1 MALMDIENV
10 FLDHGLCCQSFD
22 LPSPTKIPPKQHY
35 DAHVEAADSIERISK
50 LNRLQKYAFD
60 LIIQAIELE
69 NIPERYFFVD
79 GPGGSGK
86 TYLYNTLMC
95 YIRAKNQIV
104 LPFATTGIFSILLK
118 GGRTIHSGFKL
129 PVPIFETSTSHMNL
143 HSSLALD
150 IKNSKLIIID
160 EATMMTKHAL
170 RCIDRLLKD
179 IIKNS
184 HPFGGKVILLGGD
197 FRQTLPVV
205 PKGSKVDIIESCIKS
220 SYLWSYFK
228 IIHLIDN
235 MRISS
240 DQVDYN
246 AWLLKIGDGLSR
258 SNSDLPTNSVEIPPY
273 LLENDSLI
281 KCVYGNSIEIADI
294 DSLSTKIILTT
305 KNKIALT
312 LNNDIINIISGPI
325 KHYYSADS
333 IESDNK
339 DDILNFPL
347 ELLHSQTPSG
357 MPPHKLTLKVGTIV
371 MLLRN
376 LSPKKG
382 LCNGTRLIIR
392 HLHINFI
399 DAEVLTGTN
408 KGYRVFLP
416 RIDLAPSYHLL

>member
-1 MALMDIENV
+1 
-10 FLDHGLCCQSFD
+10 
-22 LPSPTKIPPKQHY
+22 
-35 DAHVEAADSIERISK
+35 
-50 LNRLQKYAFD
+50 
-60 LIIQAIELE
+60 
-69 NIPERYFFVD
+69 
-79 GPGGSGK
+79 
-86 TYLYNTLMC
+86 
-95 YIRAKNQIV
+95 
-104 LPFATTGIFSILLK
+104 
-118 GGRTIHSGFKL
+118 
-129 PVPIFETSTSHMNL
+129 MNL

-179 IIKNS
+179 IMKNS
-184 HPFGGKVILLGGD
+184 HPFGGNVILLGGD

-220 SYLWSYFK
+220 SYLWSHFK

-240 DQVDYN
+240 NQVDYN

-273 LLENDSLI
+273 LIENDSLI
-281 KCVYGNSIEIADI
+281 KCVYGNYIEIADI

-339 DDILNFPL
+339 DDIMNFPL
-347 ELLHSQTPSG
+347 EFLHSQTPSD

-416 RIDLAPSYHLL
+416 RIDLAPSDSQLPFTLKRRQFPIIPAFVITINKSQGQTFDHVGLFLPEPVFAHGQLYVALTRCKSQNNMKIMILPSELQGKILKMIKHSHKISYIMKS

>member
-35 DAHVEAADSIERISK
+35 DAHVEAADSIK
-50 LNRLQKYAFD
+50 P
-60 LIIQAIELE
+60 IELE

-95 YIRAKNQIV
+95 YIRAKNQIAS
-104 LPFATTGIFSILLK
+104 PFATTGISSILLK
-118 GGRTIHSGFKL
+118 GGKTIHSGFKL

-179 IIKNS
+179 IMKNS

-197 FRQTLPVV
+197 LRQTLPVV
-205 PKGSKVDIIESCIKS
+205 PKSSKVDIIESCIK
-220 SYLWSYFK
+220 K
-228 IIHLIDN
+228 
-235 MRISS
+235 
-240 DQVDYN
+240 
-246 AWLLKIGDGLSR
+246 
-258 SNSDLPTNSVEIPPY
+258 
-273 LLENDSLI
+273 
-281 KCVYGNSIEIADI
+281 IADI

-339 DDILNFPL
+339 DDIMNFPL
-347 ELLHSQTPSG
+347 EFLHTQTPSG

-408 KGYRVFLP
+408 KGYRDFLP
-416 RIDLAPSYHLL
+416 RIDLAPSDSQLPFTLKRRQFPIIPAFVITINKSQGQTFDHVGLFLPEPVFAYGQLYVALNRNLKIL

>member
-1 MALMDIENV
+1 M
-10 FLDHGLCCQSFD
+10 
-22 LPSPTKIPPKQHY
+22 
-35 DAHVEAADSIERISK
+35 
-50 LNRLQKYAFD
+50 
-60 LIIQAIELE
+60 
-69 NIPERYFFVD
+69 
-79 GPGGSGK
+79 
-86 TYLYNTLMC
+86 
-95 YIRAKNQIV
+95 
-104 LPFATTGIFSILLK
+104 
-118 GGRTIHSGFKL
+118 
-129 PVPIFETSTSHMNL
+129 
-143 HSSLALD
+143 
-150 IKNSKLIIID
+150 
-160 EATMMTKHAL
+160 
-170 RCIDRLLKD
+170 
-179 IIKNS
+179 KNS
-184 HPFGGKVILLGGD
+184 HQFGGKVILLGGD

-205 PKGSKVDIIESCIKS
+205 PKGSKVDIIESSIKS
-220 SYLWSYFK
+220 SYLWIHFK

-273 LLENDSLI
+273 FLENDSLI

-333 IESDNK
+333 IERDNK
-339 DDILNFPL
+339 DDMMNFPL
-347 ELLHSQTPSG
+347 EFLHSQTPSG

-416 RIDLAPSYHLL
+416 RIDLAPSDSQLPFTLKRRQFPIIPAFVITINKSQGQTFDHVGLFLPEPVFAHGQLYVALTRYIEAYDGIDNDNGPGAIFTNCEKGPHFCYKYFFGVNVVDSMRRDVKDQCYSVVEWWICRTSVDSDDNTHENELTTKLMIDLLYIPKLLTCEDNQEAVGGLSILHSWIPESSNNSEKISDED